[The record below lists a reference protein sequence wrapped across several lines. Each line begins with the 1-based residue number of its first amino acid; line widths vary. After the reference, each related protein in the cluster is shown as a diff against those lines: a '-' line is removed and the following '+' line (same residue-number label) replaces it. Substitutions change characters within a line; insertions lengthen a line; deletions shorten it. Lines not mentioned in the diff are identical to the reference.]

1 MRNSFFHFILA
12 CSCILLFSC
21 EKKTE
26 RTPAIGEAYIG
37 PVTLAIRVDISP
49 SSKVLATLKHG
60 EHVDILQTRRRF
72 VRVRSATGIEGWT
85 ENRQLLTPD
94 QIKQLRQFSER
105 SLTLPSMGEATA
117 YSQLNIHTEPNRLSP
132 SFYLINQGVKLDVIG
147 RTLAPRVATPPPV
160 VKAAKPPSKQLSK
173 KKSDSRKDGLLAIGK
188 PPAPKPPSN
197 WLELSQIVKPTEEEL
212 KAEEK
217 KKEEAKLPPPPP
229 VPVKMDDWNL
239 VRTKD
244 GKAGWVL
251 SRMLS
256 MAIPDD
262 VAQYSEGAHITSYF
276 SLGTVDDDGKPK
288 HHWLWTTLKGTGDT
302 YDFDS
307 FRVFIYSLKKHR
319 YETAYIER
327 KVIGHYPVEAKAGSP
342 PSFSLIL
349 EDDDGKLLHK
359 TYSFEGYRVRLIGKE
374 PWNPSAPTAPVQTSD
389 APPPPLHDSF
399 ENKLK
404 NEFKKV
410 LGK

>member
-1 MRNSFFHFILA
+1 MQNRVFHSILICA
-12 CSCILLFSC
+12 CLAVLSC
-21 EKKTE
+21 EHKPE
-26 RTPAIGEAYIG
+26 RAPIIGEAYIG
-37 PVTLAIRVDISP
+37 PITVSIRQEVAP
-49 SSKVLATLKHG
+49 SSKVVVTLNHG

-72 VRVRSATGIEGWT
+72 VKVRSATGVEGWT
-85 ENRQLLTPD
+85 DSRQLMTPE
-94 QIKQLRQFSER
+94 QIKKLRDFSE
-105 SLTLPSMGEATA
+105 SATSLPSMGEATA
-117 YSQLNIHTEPNRLSP
+117 YSQLNIHTEPNRQSP
-132 SFYLINQGVKLDVIG
+132 SFYQVNQGVKLDVIG
-147 RTLAPRVATPPPV
+147 RKLAPRVAPPAPV
-160 VKAAKPPSKQLSK
+160 VKAAKPAPKAPK
-173 KKSDSRKDGLLAIGK
+173 KKTGSGKDSPLLVIK
-188 PPAPKPPSN
+188 PPAPKPPTN

-212 KAEEK
+212 RDAER
-217 KKEEAKLPPPPP
+217 KKEEAKNPPPQI
-229 VPVKMDDWNL
+229 PVKMDDWNL

-276 SLGTVDDDGKPK
+276 ALGSVDDDGKER

-307 FRVFIYSLKKHR
+307 FRVFIYSLKRHR

-327 KVIGHYPVEAKAGSP
+327 KVTGHYPVTVKPGSP

-349 EDDDGKLLHK
+349 EDDDGKLIRK
-359 TYSFEGYRVRLIGKE
+359 TYSFEGYRVRMVSKE
-374 PWNPSAPTAPVQTSD
+374 PWPPATPPAAESQTSTQ
-389 APPPPLHDSF
+389 APPTNESF
-399 ENKLK
+399 ESKVK
-404 NEFKKV
+404 NQVKKV